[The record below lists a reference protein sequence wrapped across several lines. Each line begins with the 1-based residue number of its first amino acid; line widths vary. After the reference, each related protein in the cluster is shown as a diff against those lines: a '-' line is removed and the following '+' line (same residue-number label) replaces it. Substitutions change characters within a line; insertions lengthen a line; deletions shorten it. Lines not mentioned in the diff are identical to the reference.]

1 MIFPFVAVE
10 GQDKVKKALLLNV
23 INEKIGGLL
32 INGEKGTAKST
43 LVRGLGKIL
52 SDKKIINLP
61 LNITEDNLVGS
72 IDIEKT
78 LKSGKKFFQEGLLKK
93 CHGNIL
99 YIDEV
104 NLLGESII
112 STILEVMSREKNYV
126 EREGISFSHP
136 TKFIL
141 VGTMNPEEGDLRP
154 QLLDKFGLYV
164 NAVSSENILERVNI
178 VKKRLLYE
186 EDPLKFSN
194 SYSEDEKLLKENIMH
209 AREKLKIIKVS
220 EQIMNIAVKIVE
232 EANCLGNRA
241 EIILIET
248 AKAIAAFDKRTYL
261 NIDDL
266 KEAASFVLPH
276 RTNPKNE
283 TISNNQENQNS
294 TTDNNIDNKTE
305 NTNDRESIEENSNLS
320 NSFHDNRENTVNEE
334 ENNKKMNLEKKEKNQ
349 NSLDTTEENFDIG
362 EIFKTKNIF
371 LSETKDSHKRNG
383 TGKRCKT
390 RSSSLQGRYIK
401 STIVKG
407 KIKDFALDA
416 SIRAAAPFQHNKTDN
431 SLMIEIRKEHIRVKQ
446 RERRTGISILF
457 VVDSSGSMG
466 VKKRMEAVK
475 GAILSLLKDAYEKR
489 DRVGMVSFRRDR
501 AEELLPFT
509 RSIDLAQ
516 KKLEKLSTG
525 GKTPLAEAL
534 RKAYNIVKKEV
545 KKDKKSLPVIIFL
558 SDGKANFSL
567 YGKDPIAESLE
578 LAKKIRNEKI
588 KCVVIDTEE
597 GFIKLE
603 LAKTLSENMG
613 ADYYKLDNIKT
624 EDLVQFVKAKFS

>member
-305 NTNDRESIEENSNLS
+305 NTDDRESIEENSNLN
-320 NSFHDNRENTVNEE
+320 NSFQDNRENTVNEE
-334 ENNKKMNLEKKEKNQ
+334 ENNKEMNLEKKEKNQ

-390 RSSSLQGRYIK
+390 RTSSLQGRYIK

-446 RERRTGISILF
+446 RERRTGVSILF

-525 GKTPLAEAL
+525 GKTPLAEGL
-534 RKAYNIVKKEV
+534 RKAYNIVKKEL

-567 YGKDPIAESLE
+567 YDKDPIAESLE

-624 EDLVQFVKAKFS
+624 EDLVQFLKAKFS

>member
-305 NTNDRESIEENSNLS
+305 NTNDRESIEENSNLN
-320 NSFHDNRENTVNEE
+320 NSFQDNRENTVNEE
-334 ENNKKMNLEKKEKNQ
+334 ENNKEMNLEKKEKNQ

-446 RERRTGISILF
+446 RERRTGVSILF

-525 GKTPLAEAL
+525 GKTPLAEGL
-534 RKAYNIVKKEV
+534 RKAYNIVKKEL

-578 LAKKIRNEKI
+578 LVKKIRNEKI

>member
-305 NTNDRESIEENSNLS
+305 NTNDRESIEENSNLN
-320 NSFHDNRENTVNEE
+320 NSFQDNRENTVNEE
-334 ENNKKMNLEKKEKNQ
+334 ENNKEMNLEKNQ

-446 RERRTGISILF
+446 RERRTGVSILF

-525 GKTPLAEAL
+525 GKTPLAEGL
-534 RKAYNIVKKEV
+534 RKAYNIVKKEL

>member
-164 NAVSSENILERVNI
+164 NALSSENILERVNI
-178 VKKRLLYE
+178 VKKRLLCE

-220 EQIMNIAVKIVE
+220 EQIMNIAVKIIE

-305 NTNDRESIEENSNLS
+305 NTNDRESIEENSNLN
-320 NSFHDNRENTVNEE
+320 NSFQDNRENTVNEE
-334 ENNKKMNLEKKEKNQ
+334 ENNKEMNLEKKEKNQ

-466 VKKRMEAVK
+466 VKQRMQAVK

-534 RKAYNIVKKEV
+534 RKAYNIVKKEL

>member
-305 NTNDRESIEENSNLS
+305 NTNDRESIEENSNLN
-320 NSFHDNRENTVNEE
+320 NSFQDNRENTVNEE
-334 ENNKKMNLEKKEKNQ
+334 ENNKEMNLEKKEKNE

-446 RERRTGISILF
+446 RERRTGVSILF

-525 GKTPLAEAL
+525 GKTPLAEGL
-534 RKAYNIVKKEV
+534 RKAYNIVKKEL

-578 LAKKIRNEKI
+578 LVKKIRNEKI

>member
-305 NTNDRESIEENSNLS
+305 NTNDRESIEENSNLN
-320 NSFHDNRENTVNEE
+320 NSFQDNRENTVNEE
-334 ENNKKMNLEKKEKNQ
+334 ENNKEMNLEKKEKNQ

-525 GKTPLAEAL
+525 GKTPLAEGL
-534 RKAYNIVKKEV
+534 RKAYNIAKKEL

-578 LAKKIRNEKI
+578 LVKKIRNEKI

>member
-305 NTNDRESIEENSNLS
+305 NTNDRESIEENSNLN
-320 NSFHDNRENTVNEE
+320 NSFQDNRENTVNEE
-334 ENNKKMNLEKKEKNQ
+334 ENNKEMNLEKKEKNQ

-567 YGKDPIAESLE
+567 YDKDPIAESLE

>member
-305 NTNDRESIEENSNLS
+305 NTNDRESIEENSNLN
-320 NSFHDNRENTVNEE
+320 NSFQDNRENTVNEE
-334 ENNKKMNLEKKEKNQ
+334 ENNKEMNLEKKEKNE

-525 GKTPLAEAL
+525 GKTPLAEGL
-534 RKAYNIVKKEV
+534 RKAYNIVKKEL

-578 LAKKIRNEKI
+578 LVKKIRNEKI